1 VAVRV
6 NCIPPLDKLLTAFA
20 AIAAILPSLSSESFI
35 SLSSSSFLSTFF
47 TTERIFDVVGESS
60 LSFLIWPVAGMEEGV
75 VACEGQRD
83 CKCRQRK

>member
-1 VAVRV
+1 MSYKMGLKSIVS
-6 NCIPPLDKLLTAFA
+6 TASYN
-20 AIAAILPSLSSESFI
+20 SLSSESFI